1 MLDLTAVDPSMCE
14 GDEVQ
19 HPHEAGRAASEHANT
34 QPTTDTLL
42 LPEVPDAPHWEE
54 AGGGESIAADINCSG
69 LVSGDTRQGDVPGII
84 EQRRLCC

>member
-19 HPHEAGRAASEHANT
+19 HPHEAGRAASEHAI
-34 QPTTDTLL
+34 
-42 LPEVPDAPHWEE
+42 PDAPHWEE